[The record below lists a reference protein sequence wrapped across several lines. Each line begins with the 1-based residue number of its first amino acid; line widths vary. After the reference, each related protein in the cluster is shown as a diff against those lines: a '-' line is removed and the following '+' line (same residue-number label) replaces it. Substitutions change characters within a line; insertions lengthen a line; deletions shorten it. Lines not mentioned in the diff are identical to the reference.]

1 MVVDVLGPIFCS
13 AVVTAELVLDLWC
26 EPFLFDVCS
35 STFGASG
42 LWENGVQTRCTVAGL
57 RGKLIRRPH
66 VKT

>member
-13 AVVTAELVLDLWC
+13 AVVTAELVPDLWL
-26 EPFLFDVCS
+26 ESPIEVLFFG
-35 STFGASG
+35 TLGASG

-57 RGKLIRRPH
+57 KRKLMRRPH